1 MTSKG
6 PKPEELKEVPSLTDS
21 DVSSGESEDDTKDDS
36 ESEEESQDE
45 DEEVEEEDSE
55 EANDEV
61 RLIGNVLFVY
71 FNLLQTYMSDTE
83 DSSTSSS
90 KNIWKTV

>member
-45 DEEVEEEDSE
+45 EDEVEEEDSE

-61 RLIGNVLFVY
+61 RLNRKCNVCSYQFVA
-71 FNLLQTYMSDTE
+71 D
-83 DSSTSSS
+83 
-90 KNIWKTV
+90 VHV

>member
-6 PKPEELKEVPSLTDS
+6 PKPEELQEVPTLTDS
-21 DVSSGESEDDTKDDS
+21 DVSSGESDGEKDDS

-45 DEEVEEEDSE
+45 EKEGEEEEGDSE

-61 RLIGNVLFVY
+61 RLKGHVCSKLIS
-71 FNLLQTYMSDTE
+71 TY
-83 DSSTSSS
+83 
-90 KNIWKTV
+90 